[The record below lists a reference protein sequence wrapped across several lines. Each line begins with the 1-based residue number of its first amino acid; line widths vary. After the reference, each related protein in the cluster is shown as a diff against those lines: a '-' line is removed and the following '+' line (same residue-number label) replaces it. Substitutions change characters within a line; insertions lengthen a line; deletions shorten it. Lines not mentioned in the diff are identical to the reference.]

1 MKIIVIGLFLIIL
14 FGCKQASVQFMGEIE
29 KQWKSDSVEVV
40 LCGARRGERLFVA
53 PIREDGTF
61 LLSGN
66 ISSNKLVFI
75 NYVEK
80 NHYILVESEDKYY
93 ALSEKPSLQNQ
104 YVEFQKELDV
114 LNRDYEVVYQGYDTI
129 TDIHRKAARS
139 ELLDKKFT
147 KKNELVIEGIRKFAG
162 TEIAQN
168 LIYEILFYCEVD
180 FRFFTRAIEAL
191 GDSIPN
197 SGMKTKIFDTY
208 NRIKAK
214 QLIGQAPDFEL
225 PDVKG
230 RKVNLTDFR
239 GKHVLLDFWA
249 SWCAP
254 CRKKNKELNQQYP
267 ELQKMSLEVISISL
281 DNKREFWLQALKE
294 DQVQWI
300 QVIDESGFEQSRVRA
315 AYKVEQ
321 VPTVYLIGPDGN
333 ILLKNP
339 ELQEIYEII
348 KQKGA

>member
-75 NYVEK
+75 NFPKDYMRIPVYVEK

-114 LNRDYEVVYQGYDTI
+114 LNRDYEVVCQGYDTI

-230 RKVNLTDFR
+230 RK
-239 GKHVLLDFWA
+239 VLLDFWA

>member
-75 NYVEK
+75 NFPKDYMRIPVYVEK

-254 CRKKNKELNQQYP
+254 CRMVVPIIEEIAGERPDIKVGKINVDEQP
-267 ELQKMSLEVISISL
+267 ELASKFGIMSIPTLVVMKNGKIVQQVSGARPKNAILEML
-281 DNKREFWLQALKE
+281 
-294 DQVQWI
+294 
-300 QVIDESGFEQSRVRA
+300 
-315 AYKVEQ
+315 
-321 VPTVYLIGPDGN
+321 
-333 ILLKNP
+333 
-339 ELQEIYEII
+339 
-348 KQKGA
+348 